1 MLKLFAV
8 TLQIMLEIFLTVAK
22 TPFILFLLHL
32 TRFIYDFT
40 QSLQLRADCLET
52 EISSSPN
59 ACIKYGTTVPFI
71 TAFIMLYSFIL
82 YVY

>member
-32 TRFIYDFT
+32 TDLFT
-40 QSLQLRADCLET
+40 ILHKVY
-52 EISSSPN
+52 N
-59 ACIKYGTTVPFI
+59 YVP
-71 TAFIMLYSFIL
+71 TA
-82 YVY
+82 